1 MLARS
6 GRGSREPGE
15 KILAMLESPYRGQLN
30 IPYRWAEKLMQH
42 LGGDKDQQAAAETM
56 ARKLSQEQL
65 ESMLKIMDTNK
76 DAAKLLMSWIGS
88 EEMEKRVA
96 AKALLDVKAY
106 EYFKGASEKL
116 EKMLADP
123 AQVERAQAILSLD
136 NPQQIAKLIELREQK
151 VSEKGAEEIVKM
163 LASKTDSD
171 KRAAQRLLQMF
182 DYDNDSREPILRA
195 RDGARG
201 GFDNS
206 KTAERMLRM
215 LGSGEQAT
223 MAKLMLAHCE
233 DSQQRKGLL
242 ELYERDITTG
252 ARLLNYIA
260 KKSVPDLEDLPFG
273 RPERINKYLDILET
287 SGAASRLGHVL
298 GSRGVNDLLALLTSD
313 TKDEK
318 ELGDKMLKDL
328 SESKAFNPL
337 TAQIL
342 NVQMTTQE
350 RQQLMTLMADR
361 DRRIAGQVL
370 FQAIQ
375 NPAERAGAEAL
386 LSMLRSKEPALKQSG
401 DQLFNRLNDL
411 KEQGNVRAVMSLGGN
426 PKQMK
431 ILSEMLGDERAKPS
445 AELLIAMMRSSDQ
458 RQAAA
463 RGLLEM
469 IATKPEFREGFQF
482 GEQRSSADAYA
493 SFRKAHA
500 IIELL
505 ISKDAKQQQ
514 LGNNIVDYLNGPE
527 QYQKFMELTGK
538 RIAET
543 PEQKVAADKLLAM
556 MSSADVS
563 QIRGAAN
570 LIALLTE
577 RGEASVQ
584 KILEMLGK
592 EDQQADA
599 EAILTQLASS
609 DNVRE
614 FGKLMVDTK
623 YATVRKM
630 LMGMLRSGDAAQ
642 ARSVS
647 ALMGSMRD
655 RSDRISSPFEQAEP
669 ERSIRS
675 LLDKLS
681 KSETAEFAKQT
692 LLLAQTPEALVAQ
705 ARMLETPAGQKTLKR
720 LMEMA
725 KNKDQKDM
733 ALTILSATLTPESA
747 GELLKLFD
755 DSKLKAGVLLEMLRD
770 DDGGKAF
777 AGTEIL
783 RLLARGDL
791 DQKAGAEK
799 LLDMLVDPVK
809 HEIAEKMML
818 SLSPSRWPLMMQ
830 VLTEK
835 ATEVL
840 AKSLIELMESENQ
853 EDVRSV
859 AILMRM
865 LETESQKKE
874 GVRLFSM
881 LNTERHRHEAIRI
894 LRDRS
899 AGFSFNN

>member
-1 MLARS
+1 
-6 GRGSREPGE
+6 
-15 KILAMLESPYRGQLN
+15 
-30 IPYRWAEKLMQH
+30 
-42 LGGDKDQQAAAETM
+42 
-56 ARKLSQEQL
+56 
-65 ESMLKIMDTNK
+65 
-76 DAAKLLMSWIGS
+76 
-88 EEMEKRVA
+88 
-96 AKALLDVKAY
+96 
-106 EYFKGASEKL
+106 
-116 EKMLADP
+116 
-123 AQVERAQAILSLD
+123 
-136 NPQQIAKLIELREQK
+136 
-151 VSEKGAEEIVKM
+151 
-163 LASKTDSD
+163 
-171 KRAAQRLLQMF
+171 
-182 DYDNDSREPILRA
+182 
-195 RDGARG
+195 
-201 GFDNS
+201 
-206 KTAERMLRM
+206 
-215 LGSGEQAT
+215 
-223 MAKLMLAHCE
+223 
-233 DSQQRKGLL
+233 
-242 ELYERDITTG
+242 
-252 ARLLNYIA
+252 
-260 KKSVPDLEDLPFG
+260 
-273 RPERINKYLDILET
+273 
-287 SGAASRLGHVL
+287 
-298 GSRGVNDLLALLTSD
+298 
-313 TKDEK
+313 
-318 ELGDKMLKDL
+318 
-328 SESKAFNPL
+328 
-337 TAQIL
+337 
-342 NVQMTTQE
+342 
-350 RQQLMTLMADR
+350 
-361 DRRIAGQVL
+361 
-370 FQAIQ
+370 
-375 NPAERAGAEAL
+375 
-386 LSMLRSKEPALKQSG
+386 
-401 DQLFNRLNDL
+401 
-411 KEQGNVRAVMSLGGN
+411 
-426 PKQMK
+426 
-431 ILSEMLGDERAKPS
+431 
-445 AELLIAMMRSSDQ
+445 
-458 RQAAA
+458 
-463 RGLLEM
+463 
-469 IATKPEFREGFQF
+469 
-482 GEQRSSADAYA
+482 
-493 SFRKAHA
+493 
-500 IIELL
+500 
-505 ISKDAKQQQ
+505 
-514 LGNNIVDYLNGPE
+514 
-527 QYQKFMELTGK
+527 
-538 RIAET
+538 
-543 PEQKVAADKLLAM
+543 
-556 MSSADVS
+556 
-563 QIRGAAN
+563 
-570 LIALLTE
+570 
-577 RGEASVQ
+577 
-584 KILEMLGK
+584 MLGK
-592 EDQQADA
+592 ADQQKDA